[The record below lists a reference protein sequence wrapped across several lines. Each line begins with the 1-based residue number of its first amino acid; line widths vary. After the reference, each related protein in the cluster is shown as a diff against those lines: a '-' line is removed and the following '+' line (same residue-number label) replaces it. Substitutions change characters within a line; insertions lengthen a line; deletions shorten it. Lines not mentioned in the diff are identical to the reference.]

1 MSTFKTSLKILWAH
15 RVHIRRYLVL
25 LSMFGLL
32 AAGGGASAASDEVI
46 DAPIPVAVIDRD
58 GSTISQGVARYVE
71 SIGDAQPLEDST
83 RALQDATAQNRIA
96 YILIIPAGYGEEF
109 QKAARQGTELPAAD
123 TVVNYESAA
132 GSLMDVRTGSYLAQV
147 HDYLGALNDD
157 PAQAVSLADGAMER
171 TASAQLVPQDSAPM
185 PKRLMTFATFSLY
198 PLLTFSVVSI
208 STLMTALGRAPA

>member
-96 YILIIPAGYGEEF
+96 YTSSSPPAT
-109 QKAARQGTELPAAD
+109 ARSSRRRPARGP
-123 TVVNYESAA
+123 SRRR
-132 GSLMDVRTGSYLAQV
+132 RT
-147 HDYLGALNDD
+147 
-157 PAQAVSLADGAMER
+157 PW
-171 TASAQLVPQDSAPM
+171 
-185 PKRLMTFATFSLY
+185 
-198 PLLTFSVVSI
+198 
-208 STLMTALGRAPA
+208 STTSPRPDRSWTCARAPIWRRCTTTWEP

>member
-46 DAPIPVAVIDRD
+46 RRAHPRGGIDRD

-83 RALQDATAQNRIA
+83 R
-96 YILIIPAGYGEEF
+96 
-109 QKAARQGTELPAAD
+109 GTC
-123 TVVNYESAA
+123 
-132 GSLMDVRTGSYLAQV
+132 RTPLR
-147 HDYLGALNDD
+147 
-157 PAQAVSLADGAMER
+157 R
-171 TASAQLVPQDSAPM
+171 TASPTSSSSP
-185 PKRLMTFATFSLY
+185 PATARSSRRR
-198 PLLTFSVVSI
+198 PARGPSCRRRTPW
-208 STLMTALGRAPA
+208 STTSPRPDRSWTCARAPIWRRCTTTWEP